1 MGIAQQ
7 RLLPHSVKLKTKRS
21 ESLVGYKHDH
31 ILYIYIPYLI
41 LNDSTGYHMIYIYV
55 YIYVHIIDVGA
66 CYLYLFF
73 FEFSLRGLETSWR
86 DYPVATPFIWSR
98 DAWPNRTKQDQ
109 TKTTSSQHFC
119 TQKHKQNACLHS
131 AHSTALL
138 TISATLLDLFAEGTL
153 FVVSCCASFPLDLQS
168 RCVSQWL
175 RQHLWLHRFLAP
187 IPCAQ
192 SGETKCMGVSSKII
206 VWGG

>member
-1 MGIAQQ
+1 MII
-7 RLLPHSVKLKTKRS
+7 
-21 ESLVGYKHDH
+21 Y
-31 ILYIYIPYLI
+31 YIYIFRISYWTTALDI
-41 LNDSTGYHMIYIYV
+41 IWYIYM
-55 YIYVHIIDVGA
+55 YIYTYILLMLVLA
-66 CYLYLFF
+66 TSTFFF